1 MFFRFYILALLCSL
15 AVLLTSVWV
24 VATMILFWLISIP
37 IKGISRYKRWKEHQA
52 ILYPKTLSF
61 CIKSM
66 RRQKQNFKVIEFLIR
81 NKKLQ
86 NFFKKVSILMDDI
99 NIKITSKYAEDMT
112 KTSDHFNPHIYNPIY
127 SHMSCNI
134 HYSSDEKLSDR
145 RY

>member
-1 MFFRFYILALLCSL
+1 MFFSSTANFCMG
-15 AVLLTSVWV
+15 V
-24 VATMILFWLISIP
+24 VAAMILLWLISIP

-112 KTSDHFNPHIYNPIY
+112 KTSDH
-127 SHMSCNI
+127 
-134 HYSSDEKLSDR
+134 L
-145 RY
+145 